1 MIDRREIPPSTSNP
15 LDSSLLLF
23 EGEERVRNE
32 GGEEKEISLGLFYL
46 GDRSQTLVGTKQRY
60 RWRDVKRVDTPL
72 SHKAFPP
79 GISRDGKV
87 RAELLFRRKYHDGYS
102 PRGKIC
108 RRPAGSPG
116 FQRDRRLSHG
126 CETTKI
132 ELAGTRG
139 CCFSTRKNSVQSA
152 LYYCAPLSL
161 FYTKTS
167 PPTRVFSTFFSFST
181 SVR

>member
-1 MIDRREIPPSTSNP
+1 MIDGREIPPSTSNP

-23 EGEERVRNE
+23 EGEERSK
-32 GGEEKEISLGLFYL
+32 GGDEKEISLGLFYL

-102 PRGKIC
+102 PRGKSVVV
-108 RRPAGSPG
+108 RPALLG
-116 FQRDRRLSHG
+116 FK
-126 CETTKI
+126 ETD
-132 ELAGTRG
+132 
-139 CCFSTRKNSVQSA
+139 V
-152 LYYCAPLSL
+152 
-161 FYTKTS
+161 
-167 PPTRVFSTFFSFST
+167 
-181 SVR
+181 